1 MRLVAKE
8 KMKPRQKKNPL
19 REAHLR
25 GFLVKATIREAEAVA
40 LRV

>member
-1 MRLVAKE
+1 MNMRLVAKE

-25 GFLVKATIREAEAVA
+25 GFVVKATSARPRQ
-40 LRV
+40 LH